1 MTDVT
6 SQDLPTA
13 ASARIA
19 PVIVITGMSGAGRST
34 ALRALEDL
42 AAQIDAS
49 IVALDE
55 EVANE
60 RRLAA
65 NDLLLARFWPTY
77 AEWAKGRR
85 EELVQNRLQIG
96 EQILKA
102 EEAVTEAY
110 RELKKFEVA
119 EANRIAREKAEQE
132 RKAQIRLDEIA
143 QVAHLRNNA

>member
-1 MTDVT
+1 
-6 SQDLPTA
+6 
-13 ASARIA
+13 
-19 PVIVITGMSGAGRST
+19 MSKSLKPLIRFRKFELDQRRRE
-34 ALRALEDL
+34 LRALEDL

>member
-1 MTDVT
+1 
-6 SQDLPTA
+6 
-13 ASARIA
+13 
-19 PVIVITGMSGAGRST
+19 MSKSLKPLIRFRKFELDQRRRE
-34 ALRALEDL
+34 LRALEDL

-49 IVALDE
+49 IIALDQ

-77 AEWAKGRR
+77 ADWARGRR

-102 EEAVTEAY
+102 EDAVTDAY

-119 EANRIAREKAEQE
+119 EANRLARERAEME

-143 QVAHLRNNA
+143 QVAHLRKDA